1 MLLQDEMKLASALE
15 FWEDELEI
23 MGFVDLGKYTPEDQ
37 QEELGDHA
45 LVYSSCSKAIRQCWN
60 FRP

>member
-1 MLLQDEMKLASALE
+1 MKLASALE